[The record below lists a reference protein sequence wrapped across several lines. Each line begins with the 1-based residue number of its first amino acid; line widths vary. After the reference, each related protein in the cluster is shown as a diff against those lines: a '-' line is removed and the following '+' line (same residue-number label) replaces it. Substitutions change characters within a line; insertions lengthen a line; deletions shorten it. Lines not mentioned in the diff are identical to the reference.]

1 MTTIKRKKSLLGV
14 QPQALVRLA
23 NVIAIA
29 SLCVSANTVTALE
42 PLDDMSA
49 SPMN

>member
-49 SPMN
+49 FPMN